1 MNKQEFFKHYP
12 VRKIDSNKFDNGRI
26 LLISGSYGMA
36 GAAILNIKGARSVG
50 TSYIRSLVPENIYPI
65 VSTNEITTVYYPDN
79 LKNNNYLFDL
89 NILDK
94 VDAIGI
100 GSGLNNHP
108 FHLDYLKTVLTNS
121 NVPIV
126 IDACSLDDL
135 ANNEELYKLNNKMI
149 LTPHL
154 GEFSRLTHLTI
165 QEILNDKENIASNFA
180 KNNNVTLVLK
190 GNKSLIVS
198 NTGVITI
205 NESGNEALAR
215 AGSGDILTGMITGLC
230 SLYDNYLTA
239 VKDGVWL
246 HGYLCDEAINEH
258 SKEIFDLSKYPEY
271 ANSFFFNH

>member
-1 MNKQEFFKHYP
+1 MNKNEFFKHYP

-36 GAAILNIKGARSVG
+36 GASILNIKGARSVG
-50 TSYIRSLVPENIYPI
+50 TSYIRSLIPSNIYPI
-65 VSTNEITTVYYPDN
+65 VSTNEITTVYHPDDLSN
-79 LKNNNYLFDL
+79 KNYLNNL
-89 NILDK
+89 NILNK

-108 FHLDYLKTVLTNS
+108 FHLDYLKDVLINS

-126 IDACSLDDL
+126 VDACSLDDL

-154 GEFSRLTHLTI
+154 GEFSRLTHLSTE
-165 QEILNDKENIASNFA
+165 EILKDKENIAINFA
-180 KNNNVTLVLK
+180 KKNNITLVLK
-190 GNKSLIVS
+190 GNKTLIVS
-198 NTGVITI
+198 NNGDISI
-205 NESGNEALAR
+205 NNSGNEALAR

-230 SLYDNYLTA
+230 ALYDDYLTA

-246 HGYLCDEAINEH
+246 HGYLCDEEIKSH
-258 SKEIFDLSKYPEY
+258 SKEIFDLTKYSEY
-271 ANSFFFNH
+271 ADKFFFNR